1 METHRQKTISGF
13 VWSAVGQVG
22 TEVSKLVVGILLM
35 RLLGPEEF
43 GLIAEILVFTGLA
56 NIVLEFG
63 FAEALIQQ
71 KEVTETDWS
80 TIFWVNVG
88 VGLILA
94 LAMLVSAPFISRF
107 YEEPQLLPMAQV
119 LSGVFLF
126 QSLTIVQRTRLTKE
140 LKFKQLA
147 QVDIAGFVGSG
158 LMAVIAA
165 FSGLGVW
172 SLVIQHMSRSMIQGA
187 YLWWIGNWKP
197 ILEFSKDSIKK
208 ATGFSVLMF
217 LKRVMG
223 HIAMNV
229 DSLLVGKVLGKET
242 LGLYNR
248 GFFFMMLPVNSITN
262 VITRVMFP
270 SLSAIQENPKE
281 VTRVFTNMLGVV
293 SFIVFP
299 FMVAL
304 FLLAESVVII
314 FLGQEWA
321 DMIPFLQVFS
331 ILGITAT
338 LSRLTVIPVMSMGR
352 KDLLSRVIFIEK
364 PIQILAIIIGINWG
378 IWGILY
384 ANIISSIFIL
394 GLKFDWAGKSINTTA
409 ITLFRVIIPPLLL
422 TLATGVLLYLTQL
435 ILQQYLATD
444 SIPYFVLSSG
454 LYALYFLTLG
464 FVFKSKE
471 LTLFLGLLRSLKD
484 RFSSDSK

>member
-1 METHRQKTISGF
+1 METHREKTISGF

-22 TEVSKLVVGILLM
+22 TEASKFVVGILLM
-35 RLLGPEEF
+35 RLLGPEAF
-43 GLIAEILVFTGLA
+43 GLISMILVFTGLA

-71 KEVTETDWS
+71 KKVTETDWS

-88 VGLILA
+88 VGIVLG
-94 LAMLVSAPFISRF
+94 LAMLIAAPFISSF
-107 YEEPQLLPMAQV
+107 YEEPSLLPMAQV

-140 LKFKQLA
+140 LKFKELA

-158 LMAVIAA
+158 IIAVIAA

-172 SLVIQHMSRSMIQGA
+172 SLVLQHLSRSFIQGA

-208 ATGFSVLMF
+208 ASGFSFLMF
-217 LKRVMG
+217 MKRVMG

-229 DSLLVGKVLGKET
+229 DSLLVGKVLGKEI

-248 GFFFMMLPVNSITN
+248 GYFFMMLPVNSITN

-270 SLSAIQENPKE
+270 SLSAIQDNPKE
-281 VTRVFTNMLGVV
+281 VNRVFTNMLGVV

-299 FMVAL
+299 IMVAL
-304 FLLAESVVII
+304 FLLAEPVVIL
-314 FLGQEWA
+314 FLGNEWE

-331 ILGITAT
+331 ILGISAT
-338 LSRLTVIPVMSMGR
+338 LSRLTVIPIMSMGR

-384 ANIISSIFIL
+384 ANIISSFLIL
-394 GLKFDWAGKSINTTA
+394 GLKFDWAGKSLATSP
-409 ITLFRVIIPPLLL
+409 ITLFRIIIPPLFL
-422 TLATGVLLYLTQL
+422 TLSTGVLLYLTQL
-435 ILQQYLATD
+435 ILGQYFATS
-444 SIPYFVLSSG
+444 SIQYFVLSST
-454 LYALYFLTLG
+454 LFVLYFLTLG

-471 LTLFLGLLRSLKD
+471 LKLLVGLLHSLKSK
-484 RFSSDSK
+484 FSPDTK